1 MTLYRYEFISNIV
14 ENFYYSSSIDINSL
28 DKLLKKIPNNK
39 YYIKCII
46 RDITTKEVIKEV
58 DLNEKK

>member
-1 MTLYRYEFISNIV
+1 MTLYRYEFISNTT
-14 ENFYYSSSIDINSL
+14 ENFYYLSSIDINSL
-28 DKLLKKIPNNK
+28 DKLLKKIPDNK

-46 RDITTKEVIKEV
+46 RDFTTKEVIKEV

>member
-28 DKLLKKIPNNK
+28 DRLLKKIPNNE

-46 RDITTKEVIKEV
+46 RDFTTKEVIKEV

>member
-28 DKLLKKIPNNK
+28 DRLLKKIPNNK

-46 RDITTKEVIKEV
+46 RDFTTKEVIKEV

>member
-46 RDITTKEVIKEV
+46 RDFTTKEVIKEV

>member
-46 RDITTKEVIKEV
+46 MDFTTKEVIKEV

>member
-46 RDITTKEVIKEV
+46 SDFTTKEVIKEV
-58 DLNEKK
+58 DLNDKK

>member
-46 RDITTKEVIKEV
+46 RDFSTKEVIKEV